1 MDFPHWAVLLASR
14 QGLCDLSR
22 WQHFRFLVVPYCLVQ
37 PLPTPSVPAE
47 SAFASTYILRLR
59 SCRLMDAFVISSL
72 PPILLEE
79 LPTAGP
85 LCSPGI
91 TPVHRYYGPIRHPL
105 AFDPFPSV
113 NGYGAYLSP
122 VISPWGEEG
131 FSSCLACPR
140 HHAVATTPPEWVSRQ
155 CQPSAAH
162 AAFAPGSQARPP
174 GLHTFEATYASTFGL
189 TFRRCK
195 VCFMLRAAGLRLLL
209 GGIQRF
215 STVGHPKALVA
226 CYVVSWQLL
235 RPDFHRLAVD
245 SLSGHTSEWLA
256 RLLLCTVYL

>member
-1 MDFPHWAVLLASR
+1 MASR

-22 WQHFRFLVVPYCLVQ
+22 WQHFRILVVPHLVI
-37 PLPTPSVPAE
+37 PSAWYNHFLLHLFQLK
-47 SAFASTYILRLR
+47 SAFALSYILRLR
-59 SCRLMDAFVISSL
+59 SCRLMDVFIISSL

-79 LPTAGP
+79 LLTAGP

-113 NGYGAYLSP
+113 AGYRAYLSP

-131 FSSCLACPR
+131 FSSCLACPC

-162 AAFAPGSQARPP
+162 AAFAPRLRARPP
-174 GLHTFEATYASTFGL
+174 RFLTFEATYAFTFV
-189 TFRRCK
+189 T
-195 VCFMLRAAGLRLLL
+195 A
-209 GGIQRF
+209 
-215 STVGHPKALVA
+215 
-226 CYVVSWQLL
+226 W
-235 RPDFHRLAVD
+235 
-245 SLSGHTSEWLA
+245 
-256 RLLLCTVYL
+256 